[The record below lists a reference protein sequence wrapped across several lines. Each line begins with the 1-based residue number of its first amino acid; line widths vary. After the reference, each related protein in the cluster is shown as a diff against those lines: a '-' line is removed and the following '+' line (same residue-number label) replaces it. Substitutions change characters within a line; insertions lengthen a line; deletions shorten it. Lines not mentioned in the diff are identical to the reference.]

1 MLPMHANAPYDTIGS
16 FQLNRVLTF
25 EPTQAAH
32 ESAHRTKSDANIKH
46 WLHCQPDLHILVQ
59 KGIKCAHKHATE
71 SVP

>member
-32 ESAHRTKSDANIKH
+32 ESAHRTKSDANIK
-46 WLHCQPDLHILVQ
+46 Q
-59 KGIKCAHKHATE
+59 
-71 SVP
+71 